1 MAQGRRDDKGPGES
15 TMRRLTFGQTMA
27 LAAVILLS
35 TGAVAARK
43 DNWTKN
49 ESNCSGVLAKPN
61 KADPEKL
68 EVCADAFNTDARFH
82 LVTSSTKK
90 NARKS
95 LQHLYENGSDRGS
108 TIGREG
114 LYRFGLKLPVREFKG
129 DESKKAVAKKRAKYR
144 PDRAS
149 KANQN
154 RARDKAKKGVAQ
166 LKRKRFGAA
175 QTMLRASIGM
185 DGRCEYCIY
194 NLACA
199 EARQNK
205 KKDTFLHLQWL
216 SDLATDDSIE
226 RLIKARTDSDFDKV
240 RKTAEFKRITGYAR
254 IHVVNTL
261 GDAGE
266 KAVDN
271 IEIMLKEMGHA
282 KPDSDD
288 KDKEQDFPQ
297 VLFKDHAKAQS
308 LVIAQLLNHP
318 RVRLDPQKRKS
329 KYDIVIVWGAKV
341 RRKGGNVSVESMGP
355 KTVDGKMAQARS
367 AQNKVLAKPD
377 QAINKVNRIVD
388 TPERTYKSVES
399 MGKRVEGT
407 FNKGK
412 GVFEKVTSIPDKITS
427 L

>member
-1 MAQGRRDDKGPGES
+1 
-15 TMRRLTFGQTMA
+15 MRRSTFAPA
-27 LAAVILLS
+27 LALLALALLAVILLC
-35 TGAVAARK
+35 TAAIAARK
-43 DNWTKN
+43 DNWTRN
-49 ESNCSGVLAKPN
+49 ASMCSSVLAKPA
-61 KADPEKL
+61 KATADKL

-82 LVTSSTKK
+82 LLTSGKK
-90 NARKS
+90 SDAKKS
-95 LQHLYENGSDRGS
+95 LKYLYENGSDRGA

-114 LYRFGLKLPVREFKG
+114 LYRFGLKLPPREPKG
-129 DESKKAVAKKRAKYR
+129 DEPAKAVAKKRIKYR
-144 PDRAS
+144 PEEVS
-149 KANQN
+149 KANRN
-154 RARDKAKKGVAQ
+154 RARAKAKKGISQ
-166 LKRKRFGAA
+166 LKRKRYGAA
-175 QTMLRASIGM
+175 ESMLKSSIGM
-185 DGRCEYCIY
+185 DPRCEFCIY

-205 KKDTFLHLQWL
+205 RKPTYEHLQWL
-216 SDLATDDSIE
+216 SDLGSDDGIE
-226 RLIKARTDSDFDKV
+226 RLIKARTDSDFDRV
-240 RKTAEFKRITGYAR
+240 RKTSQFKRITGYAR
-254 IHVVNTL
+254 IHVINTL

-266 KAVDN
+266 KAMDN

-288 KDKEQDFPQ
+288 KNKAQDFPQ
-297 VLFKDHAKAQS
+297 VLFKEHAKAQS

-318 RVRLDPQKRKS
+318 RVRLDPQKKKS

-341 RRKGGNVSVESMGP
+341 KREGGNVAVESMGP
-355 KTVDGKMAQARS
+355 KTVDGKMASARS

>member
-1 MAQGRRDDKGPGES
+1 MRRSTLAQG
-15 TMRRLTFGQTMA
+15 LA
-27 LAAVILLS
+27 LAAAVLLA
-35 TGAVAARK
+35 TAALAARK
-43 DNWTKN
+43 DAWTRTERPCGK
-49 ESNCSGVLAKPN
+49 VLAKPA
-61 KADPEKL
+61 KADAEKL
-68 EVCADAFNTDARFH
+68 EACADAFNTDARFH
-82 LVTSSTKK
+82 MITGGTKK
-90 NARKS
+90 DAKKA
-95 LQHLYENGSDRGS
+95 LQFLYENGSNRGS

-114 LYRFGLKLPVREFKG
+114 LYRFGLKLPPRAPKG
-129 DESKKAVAKKRAKYR
+129 DEPVKKVAKKRQKYR
-144 PDRAS
+144 PDPVS

-154 RARDKAKKGVAQ
+154 RARAKAKKGVAQ
-166 LKRKRFGAA
+166 LKKKRLGAA
-175 QTMLRASIGM
+175 VSTLKASVNM
-185 DGRCEYCIY
+185 DGRCEFCIY

-199 EARQNK
+199 ESRAKKRQ
-205 KKDTFLHLQWL
+205 DTFLHLMWL
-216 SDLATDDSIE
+216 SDLGTDDAIE
-226 RLIKARTDSDFDKV
+226 RLIKARTDSDFDNV
-240 RKTAEFKRITGYAR
+240 RKSSKFKKITGYAR

-288 KDKEQDFPQ
+288 KDKSKDFPQ
-297 VLFKDHAKAQS
+297 VMFKDHSKAQA

-318 RVRLDPQKRKS
+318 RVRLDPMKRKS
-329 KYDIVIVWGAKV
+329 KYDIEIVWGARVK
-341 RRKGGNVSVESMGP
+341 KEGGQVVAVESFGP
-355 KTVDGKMAQARS
+355 KTVDGKMSQARS

-377 QAINKVNRIVD
+377 QAINKVNRIVS

-407 FNKGK
+407 YNKGK